1 MGWLEDTTM
10 TMIRYGKQFQKH
22 RRLLHDFL
30 NKDISVSYRPVQIR
44 ETGVL
49 LQNLLSDDTKRDAS
63 LRRYCIF
70 VEYILQWFI
79 SAASNARFVT
89 TVIVHVVCGHQI
101 TSDEDP
107 YLKIAE
113 NTSKALTVT
122 GSPGGTIIELL
133 PFREFVA
140 VGIEMIER
148 ALIH

>member
-1 MGWLEDTTM
+1 MGWPKDTTM

-49 LQNLLSDDTKRDAS
+49 LQNLLSDDTKRDDF

-79 SAASNARFVT
+79 SDASIARFAT
-89 TVIVHVVCGHQI
+89 TIIVHIVCGHQI

-113 NTSKALTVT
+113 NTTNATSIG
-122 GSPGGTIIELL
+122 GSPGGTIIELF
-133 PFREFVA
+133 PFREFV
-140 VGIEMIER
+140 GCWN
-148 ALIH
+148 